1 MLRKEAVVSEMI
13 DLIKELQGNS
23 LFKDH
28 VLAGGTALTLQIGHR
43 TSTDIDLFTS
53 NMHNVELFS
62 EYFENNYKKISIDI
76 ATDNFL
82 RVFVNNIKVELV
94 YDEEK
99 IIEIPKYDDGIKM
112 FCIPEIAAMK
122 LKAITG
128 RTAARDFI
136 DIAYLL
142 QEMPLEKMFA
152 LFKEKYGMISPLYM
166 KRTLLT
172 KSRLIKD
179 NEWLVGIKMLRHD
192 IKPHDVPVII
202 EKEIDKYN
210 KNAGIGKQED
220 ITNNES

>member
-28 VLAGGTALTLQIGHR
+28 ILAGGTALTLQLGHR
-43 TSTDIDLFTS
+43 TSTDIDLFTLK
-53 NMHNVELFS
+53 MHNAETFS
-62 EYFENNYKKISIDI
+62 MYFKENYNEVNIDI
-76 ATDNFL
+76 ATDNFI

-99 IIEIPKYDDGIKM
+99 IIKEPKFEDGIKM
-112 FCIPEIAAMK
+112 FCVPEIAAMK

-128 RTAARDFI
+128 RTTARDFI
-136 DIAYLL
+136 DIAFLL

-192 IKPHDVPVII
+192 IKPHDVPAII

-210 KNAGIGKQED
+210 KNAGIGK
-220 ITNNES
+220 